1 MLKELPPT
9 KKAIDLEE
17 NKTFLNTSISILQE
31 ELAKENVKQ
40 WYMIYETNDGGINT
54 SRISDNKLE
63 IIGLLQYGAHKI
75 LNVLED

>member
-17 NKTFLNTSISILQE
+17 NISFLHNSISILHA

-40 WYMIYETNDGGINT
+40 WYMIYENNDGSINT

-63 IIGLLQYGAHKI
+63 IVGLLQYGMHKI
-75 LNVLED
+75 LHILED